1 MIKVV
6 PPKKWKATNIN
17 YEDIM
22 EDLKILGPIEQ
33 NTYGKGGVY
42 ELLLIQKKTL
52 TVTEYKK
59 KVEDFNKVTDGKTTD

>member
-1 MIKVV
+1 MLLIILKVV

-33 NTYGKGGVY
+33 NTYGKGGIDSY
-42 ELLLIQKKTL
+42 T
-52 TVTEYKK
+52 
-59 KVEDFNKVTDGKTTD
+59 FNKIDIY